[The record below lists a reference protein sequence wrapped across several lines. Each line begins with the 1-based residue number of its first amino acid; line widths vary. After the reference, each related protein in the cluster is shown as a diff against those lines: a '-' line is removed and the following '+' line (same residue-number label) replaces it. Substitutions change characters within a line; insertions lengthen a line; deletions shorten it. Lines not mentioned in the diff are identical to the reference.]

1 MTRKPSSYYQN
12 RYRERLRQKGFVKRE
27 VWIPSEQTAA
37 LKLCEEALRDGRTPE
52 FNQSRKAPPM
62 TQNPMWTTDSLM
74 RALQESEPARN
85 GEMDVTL
92 IYGTE
97 PGIVLTMNEFGDLPL
112 YMSVAGSQIIVDTL
126 LWPVDEI
133 RDRNALN
140 DQLLRM
146 HKFMPLSTFGITQGP
161 DGRDYYEIFG
171 ALSAGSKLESILF
184 EIEMLADNALQSV
197 EAYAAEQ
204 DAA

>member
-27 VWIPSEQTAA
+27 VWIPPEQTAA

-92 IYGTE
+92 IDGTE

-161 DGRDYYEIFG
+161 DGKDYYEIFG

>member
-12 RYRERLRQKGFVKRE
+12 RYRDRLRQKGFVKRE
-27 VWIPSEQTAA
+27 VWIPPEQTAA

-52 FNQSRKAPPM
+52 FSQSRKAPPM

-85 GEMDVTL
+85 GEMGVTL
-92 IYGTE
+92 INGTE

-112 YMSVAGSQIIVDTL
+112 YMSGAGSQIIVDTL

-133 RDRNALN
+133 RDRNALI

-161 DGRDYYEIFG
+161 DGKDYYEIFG

>member
-27 VWIPSEQTAA
+27 VWIPPEQTAA
-37 LKLCEEALRDGRTPE
+37 LKQCEEALRDGRTPE

-92 IYGTE
+92 IDGTE

-161 DGRDYYEIFG
+161 DGKDYYEIFG

-204 DAA
+204 DVA

>member
-1 MTRKPSSYYQN
+1 
-12 RYRERLRQKGFVKRE
+12 
-27 VWIPSEQTAA
+27 

>member
-92 IYGTE
+92 IDGTE

>member
-27 VWIPSEQTAA
+27 VWIPPEQTAA

-52 FNQSRKAPPM
+52 FIQSRKAAPM

-74 RALQESEPARN
+74 KALQESEPART

-92 IYGTE
+92 IDGTE

-133 RDRNALN
+133 KDQAALN

-161 DGRDYYEIFG
+161 DGREYYEIFG

-184 EIEMLADNALQSV
+184 EIDMLADNALQSV

-204 DAA
+204 SAA